1 MIAGEALS
9 GTTRRAILRASRR
22 QATNGGSMR
31 RGFMGGVMVLLT
43 SCGAA
48 AQVAMAPQSQDAAG
62 KQFSPPPAG
71 MAAIYFYNPLT
82 TGPVINVFEG
92 PIAIG
97 QLGPMTWMRIETS
110 PGWHAMRCVT
120 PDAVNPSSITVA
132 PGDMRFVEVERPPG
146 APVCTIQEAG
156 TDAGRAG
163 VLAGSRALQPQ

>member
-9 GTTRRAILRASRR
+9 GTTNRATLRPSRR

-71 MAAIYFYNPLT
+71 MAAVYFYNPLT

-92 PIAIG
+92 PVAIG

-120 PDAVNPSSITVA
+120 PDAVNPTSIIVA
-132 PGDMRFVEVERPPG
+132 PGDMRFVEVDRPPG